1 MGITTA
7 LSLEKTL
14 LNLKTFPV
22 SIFYL
27 FVVYDFKRWKFFMIQ
42 VFILIYVAGFISILI
57 LLSSFL

>member
-1 MGITTA
+1 MGITTT

-14 LNLKTFPV
+14 LNLKAFPV